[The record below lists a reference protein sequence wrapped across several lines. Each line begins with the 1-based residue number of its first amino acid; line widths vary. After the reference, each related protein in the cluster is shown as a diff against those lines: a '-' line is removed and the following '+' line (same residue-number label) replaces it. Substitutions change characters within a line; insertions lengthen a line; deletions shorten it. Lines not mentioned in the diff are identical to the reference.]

1 MGGVGSPRAEA
12 GSATHATTMEGDMMQ
27 KIRVVRVLEYT
38 YDTPEAYMRDSARWT
53 VQFTAK
59 DFEMKGVALPVSFE
73 EGEESDG

>member
-1 MGGVGSPRAEA
+1 
-12 GSATHATTMEGDMMQ
+12 MQ

-59 DFEMKGVALPVSFE
+59 DFAMKGVALPVGFADE
-73 EGEESDG
+73 DESDE

>member
-1 MGGVGSPRAEA
+1 
-12 GSATHATTMEGDMMQ
+12 MMQ
-27 KIRVVRVLEYT
+27 KIRVVRVLEYA

-73 EGEESDG
+73 EWEESDG